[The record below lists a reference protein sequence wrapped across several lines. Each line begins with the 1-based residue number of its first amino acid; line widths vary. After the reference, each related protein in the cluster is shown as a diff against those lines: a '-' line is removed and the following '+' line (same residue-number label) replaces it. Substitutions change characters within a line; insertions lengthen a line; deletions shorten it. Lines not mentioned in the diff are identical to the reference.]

1 MRKLIFIML
10 SVFMLSAQAENVVE
24 NTVVNDS
31 VNLNEVTVTSLYR
44 NNVNVG
50 YLINNQTLI
59 SENYGQE
66 PSHLFASMPNI
77 FSMNDNGTEFGYGY
91 FRIRGLDQ
99 TRINVTL
106 DGMPWNESEDYG
118 TYFANSPDLMSSMHS
133 IKVERGTNSMNNGT
147 ASSGGS
153 INIESVDL
161 LNDTT
166 SYAYVGGGSL
176 LDNLKRYISIY
187 RRAFPEDIVQHFMKQ
202 ILDALNYLHFN
213 RIIHR
218 DLKLDNILLSYPSEY
233 DKQSLNLKSA
243 KVKLIDFGFATIL
256 PVNKD
261 VTFTALGTP
270 PNMDP
275 KILEQFN
282 TGVKNP
288 GYNEKI
294 DIWSLGTLCYEMVVG
309 HSPFVAS
316 NIKELYQKVKQ
327 GNYTIPSSLS
337 EEIVSFIDEMLQQD
351 TNERADTNK
360 LLNHKF
366 LVNPVNTFHPSNI
379 RSLKA
384 TFLPGGLINMKSKKT
399 KQQYNYNNNMNI
411 WEIFNQPEFYTVQT
425 NQYTNQIPVQVQVQP
440 QIQHQPKIQVQVQ
453 PQIQHQPQ
461 QQPYNPYGV
470 QQYQTNAYY
479 NNQAQNNYEYYY
491 SNL

>member
-1 MRKLIFIML
+1 ML
-10 SVFMLSAQAENVVE
+10 
-24 NTVVNDS
+24 
-31 VNLNEVTVTSLYR
+31 
-44 NNVNVG
+44 
-50 YLINNQTLI
+50 
-59 SENYGQE
+59 
-66 PSHLFASMPNI
+66 
-77 FSMNDNGTEFGYGY
+77 
-91 FRIRGLDQ
+91 
-99 TRINVTL
+99 
-106 DGMPWNESEDYG
+106 
-118 TYFANSPDLMSSMHS
+118 LM
-133 IKVERGTNSMNNGT
+133 
-147 ASSGGS
+147 
-153 INIESVDL
+153 
-161 LNDTT
+161 
-166 SYAYVGGGSL
+166 
-176 LDNLKRYISIY
+176 
-187 RRAFPEDIVQHFMKQ
+187 
-202 ILDALNYLHFN
+202 
-213 RIIHR
+213 
-218 DLKLDNILLSYPSEY
+218 SYPSEY

-282 TGVKNP
+282 TGVKN

-440 QIQHQPKIQVQVQ
+440 QIQHQPKMQVQVQ

-470 QQYQTNAYY
+470 QQYQTNVYY

-491 SNL
+491 

>member
-1 MRKLIFIML
+1 MQCFIDDFVLVKQIGKGNFGEVYLTQRKGTSELYATKKMNRKECERPPLQTRLINEIQILQM
-10 SVFMLSAQAENVVE
+10 
-24 NTVVNDS
+24 VNHPNIVKYIDLKKS
-31 VNLNEVTVTSLYR
+31 LN
-44 NNVNVG
+44 NW
-50 YLINNQTLI
+50 YLI
-59 SENYGQE
+59 
-66 PSHLFASMPNI
+66 
-77 FSMNDNGTEFGYGY
+77 TE
-91 FRIRGLDQ
+91 
-99 TRINVTL
+99 
-106 DGMPWNESEDYG
+106 
-118 TYFANSPDLMSSMHS
+118 
-133 IKVERGTNSMNNGT
+133 
-147 ASSGGS
+147 
-153 INIESVDL
+153 
-161 LNDTT
+161 
-166 SYAYVGGGSL
+166 YVGGGSL

-243 KVKLIDFGFATIL
+243 QVKLIDFGFATIL

-337 EEIVSFIDEMLQQD
+337 EEIVTFIDEMLQQD

-440 QIQHQPKIQVQVQ
+440 QIQHQPKMQVQVQ

-491 SNL
+491 